1 MFARYTTV
9 RCDPGT
15 LDRVIEQVDGT
26 ARASVEAEPGSRGFA
41 VLADPHGGRIIGAS
55 YWDSVEAME
64 ASKQRLAPDREAM
77 VAAVGGEL
85 SSIEQFE
92 VVVGFRHIIPARG
105 AVVRLTRCEIDPSR
119 DDQAVTLMR
128 EETVPRI
135 KGTAGLCSFQMLLD
149 RRTGAGMV
157 LPCWEDAAS
166 AEAFWPTAEKLRA
179 RAADRVGVRFSAPEG
194 YTLIRTTV
202 RLD

>member
-9 RCDPGT
+9 RCDPAT
-15 LDRVIEQVDGT
+15 LDRVIEQVDGE
-26 ARASVEAEPGSRGFA
+26 ARAAVEAEPGSRGFA
-41 VLADPHGGRIIGAS
+41 VLADAQGGRMIGAS
-55 YWDSVEAME
+55 YWDTAAAME
-64 ASKQRLAPDREAM
+64 ASRQRLAPRREAAA
-77 VAAVGGEL
+77 AAVGGEL
-85 SSIEQFE
+85 SVEQFE

-105 AVVRLTRCEIDPSR
+105 AAVRLTRCELDPSR
-119 DDQAVTLMR
+119 ADEAVTLMR

-135 KGTAGLCSFQMLLD
+135 KGTAGLCSFQVLLD
-149 RRTGAGMV
+149 RGTGAGMV
-157 LPCWEDAAS
+157 VPCWEDAAS